1 MLEMCLQED
10 WAFSSQTVGNI
21 SQAFA
26 LITFG
31 SAFMHGSN
39 TELGQKQ
46 DAVSNDLFPF
56 IIYQAGVSNIAY
68 DPVIHDLDLE
78 PRPLSAE
85 GIVAELFH
93 MYESQPV
100 SSWLS
105 ICNTISM
112 PSLQRTFTG
121 IFGYILTLLLDP
133 DIVDQLVPVFLD
145 LLAVSEEDREF
156 TTLHFLPAIREA
168 SSEHYLGL
176 RDRLVLWRDT
186 LATVVKLFYAFIWQE
201 KVIDFGGSNLTPEAN
216 QLGAQLLP
224 IINQYANNQTSW
236 SLHVEDVQAGEGYP
250 GWQSCNP
257 TIPHAKWHVQIAA
270 SLTDVSRLMDSV
282 LRMVTAAA
290 TTTTTQT
297 TTTITTKTTLET
309 TTTAP
314 TTETTITETC
324 DPKLPTGS
332 NCPASHDRGPLPDPD
347 DCTAFWMCHD
357 GCAVKTQCPVGTLYD
372 MAEKACVPNNLID
385 CKASHRP
392 CASEMH
398 CSCVDRLPHP
408 QQDERCS
415 EDSSFDENF
424 LVDEN
429 DCLSFFNCTLGC
441 FDHYSCGTHNSVGLL
456 WNQEHDWCD
465 FPENVHC
472 GTRPCNDPERCH
484 GDNKPG
490 PTTTTT
496 TTRPSTTSTTSTST
510 TPDCGHTGFC
520 EE

>member
-10 WAFSSQTVGNI
+10 WVFSSQTVGNI

-26 LITFG
+26 LITYG

-46 DAVSNDLFPF
+46 DTVSNDLFPF
-56 IIYQAGVSNIAY
+56 IIYQAGVSNIPY
-68 DPVIHDLDLE
+68 NPVVHDLALE

-85 GIVAELFH
+85 GIVALLFD
-93 MYESQPV
+93 MYESKPV
-100 SSWLS
+100 SSWMS

-133 DIVDQLVPVFLD
+133 ATVDQMVPFFLD

-176 RDRLVLWRDT
+176 RDRLVLLRDT
-186 LATVVKLFYAFIWQE
+186 LATVAKLFYAFVWQE

-216 QLGAQLLP
+216 QLGAQFLP

-236 SLHVEDVQAGEGYP
+236 SLHVDDVQAGEGYP
-250 GWQSCNP
+250 GWQTCNP

-282 LRMVTAAA
+282 LRMVTTAEAAAAAPMDEAPIREA
-290 TTTTTQT
+290 TTTESCNSQ
-297 TTTITTKTTLET
+297 
-309 TTTAP
+309 
-314 TTETTITETC
+314 
-324 DPKLPTGS
+324 LPTG

-347 DCTAFWMCHD
+347 DCTAFWMCYD
-357 GCAVKTQCPVGTLYD
+357 GCAVKKQCEVGTLYD
-372 MAEKACVPNNLID
+372 MAEETCVPNDLVD

-392 CASEMH
+392 CASESH
-398 CSCVDRLPHP
+398 CSCVDRLPPP
-408 QQDERCS
+408 QQDARCS

-424 LVDEN
+424 LADQN

-441 FDHYSCGTHNSVGLL
+441 FHHYSCGRAQGKGLL
-456 WNQEHDWCD
+456 WRQETDWCD
-465 FPENVHC
+465 FPEYVDC
-472 GTRPCNDPERCH
+472 GTRPCNDTERCD
-484 GDNKPG
+484 GDNKPD
-490 PTTTTT
+490 PT
-496 TTRPSTTSTTSTST
+496 
-510 TPDCGHTGFC
+510 GVGL
-520 EE
+520 